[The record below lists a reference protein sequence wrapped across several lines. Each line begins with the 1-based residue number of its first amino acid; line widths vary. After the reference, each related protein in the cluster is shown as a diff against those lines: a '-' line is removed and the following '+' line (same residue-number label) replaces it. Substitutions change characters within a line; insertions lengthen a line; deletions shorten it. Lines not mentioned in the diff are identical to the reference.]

1 MYALCH
7 RDCLAHQDYKVSREN
22 LDHQGG
28 GGHKVYPVLMAAVDR
43 KDQEDKMVLKE
54 NRERKVQRED
64 PAWLVTQELME
75 DLVTMDEQEE
85 ME

>member
-7 RDCLAHQDYKVSREN
+7 RDCLAHQDYKASREN

-28 GGHKVYPVLMAAVDR
+28 GGHKVYPALMAAEDR
-43 KDQEDKMVLKE
+43 KDQEDKMALKE
-54 NRERKVQRED
+54 NRERKVQPVDLARL
-64 PAWLVTQELME
+64 ATQELME